1 MSYTLFFH
9 RVFGQ
14 HWFSSIPNG
23 HVRGRQPTKSGVETR
38 RRRALRVNF
47 DGVRDHRSP
56 IVRLPPALSW
66 AAPSHLG
73 VSPPTSAA
81 PEGREPD
88 EPRQHGVGFAVRNT
102 LLAAVE
108 PPTGGTERLLSLR
121 LSTDAGHVNILS
133 VYAPTLKSPEDK
145 KDKFYEQLH
154 EMVASC
160 QKDEQLFLLGDFNAR
175 VGTDHESWPTCL
187 GHHGRMNGNGQ
198 RLLEL
203 WSYHNLCI
211 TNYFFQ
217 CKLRHNVSWE
227 HPRFHHWHQFDL
239 IITRRTALNSVLLTR
254 SYHSADCDTDHAL
267 VSSRVHFQPRT
278 LHLSRPKGRPRINVA
293 HMSLP
298 NRVTEYVSRLDQA
311 LQQMPHD
318 AHGATT
324 RWKAIQDVIH
334 KTAIATFGRKA
345 RPRQDWFDANI
356 FKMEPLIE
364 AKRRALLSYKRCPS
378 DQTLTALRTACNS
391 AKRAARTTTGG
402 NSVQGYRKVQSP
414 ETYEECTM
422 TSVSDSVLNTMEEL
436 SILEELDA
444 VPTVEEL
451 SIAIDSL
458 PCRTAP
464 GSDNIPPEAIKQ
476 GISLLNVVGK
486 LYARIHLNRLKILD
500 DRVYPESQCGFRAN
514 RPTTDMISR
523 CSIKHTYLGG
533 LNGAGRQVI
542 LRRQLPASIA
552 RCRPRSGFA
561 GLVAYSGAKSSIITD
576 RVWKDRVPS
585 SVILQKAKIQ
595 SIYSILSQRR
605 LRWLGHVRRMED
617 GRIPKDVL
625 YGQLTS
631 GSGGVGRP
639 ALRYKDIC
647 KRDMKSCG
655 ISTDTWEAQAEH
667 RAAWRGVADAD
678 KRRGEAAAE
687 KRRLRKAVAQTAPLR
702 THHTCG
708 VCRRVCKT
716 KAGLSSHMRSHQRRQ
731 DRLNC
736 QRGI

>member
-1 MSYTLFFH
+1 MCTGFSEDLREIDNMRKTAIIDRELTRLDISIAALQENLTFF
-9 RVFGQ
+9 
-14 HWFSSIPNG
+14 W
-23 HVRGRQPTKSGVETR
+23 K
-38 RRRALRVNF
+38 
-47 DGVRDHRSP
+47 
-56 IVRLPPALSW
+56 
-66 AAPSHLG
+66 
-73 VSPPTSAA
+73 
-81 PEGREPD
+81 GREPN

-133 VYAPTLKSPEDK
+133 VYAPTLKSPKDK

-160 QKDEQLFLLGDFNAR
+160 QKDEPLFLLGNAR
-175 VGTDHESWPTCL
+175 VGTDHESWRTYL

-203 WSYHNLCI
+203 CASHG
-211 TNYFFQ
+211 TKFP
-217 CKLRHNVSWE
+217 WE
-227 HPRFHHWHQFDL
+227 HPRSHHWHQLDL
-239 IITRRTALNSVLLTR
+239 IITRRTALNSVLRTR

-267 VSSRVHFQPRT
+267 VSSRVRFKPRN
-278 LHLSRPKGRPRINVA
+278 LYRSRPKGSPRINVA

-334 KTAIATFGRKA
+334 KTAIATFGIQKSAESGDLRGMNNGIKKA
-345 RPRQDWFDANI
+345 LGPTVKKTA
-356 FKMEPLIE
+356 PL
-364 AKRRALLSYKRCPS
+364 KSLSGVKITELS
-378 DQTLTALRTACNS
+378 D
-391 AKRAARTTTGG
+391 
-402 NSVQGYRKVQSP
+402 Y
-414 ETYEECTM
+414 
-422 TSVSDSVLNTMEEL
+422 VLNSIEDL

-458 PCRTAP
+458 PCGKAP
-464 GSDNIPPEAIKQ
+464 GSDNIPPKAIKQ
-476 GISLLNVVGK
+476 WKPALLRPLYDLLCLRWEEGAVPQDLRDATIVTLYKNKGHRGDCNNYRGISLLNIVGQ
-486 LYARIHLNRLKILD
+486 LYARIHLYRLKILA
-500 DRVYPESQCGFRAN
+500 DRVYPESQCGFRAK
-514 RPTTDMISR
+514 RSTTDMVFSLPP
-523 CSIKHTYLGG
+523 SKH
-533 LNGAGRQVI
+533 GA
-542 LRRQLPASIA
+542 LPTLV
-552 RCRPRSGFA
+552 RLCRPGRVLWGEEFDNRGTLAYSAYAIRRGPPNAASA
-561 GLVAYSGAKSSIITD
+561 GLGMSGVWRTD
-576 RVWKDRVPS
+576 GS
-585 SVILQKAKIQ
+585 
-595 SIYSILSQRR
+595 
-605 LRWLGHVRRMED
+605 RRMFCME
-617 GRIPKDVL
+617 
-625 YGQLTS
+625 LTS
-631 GSGGVGRP
+631 GSREVGRP

-667 RAAWRGVADAD
+667 RAAWRRVVQNGVADSD

-687 KRRLRKAVAQTAPLR
+687 ERRLRKAAAQTAPLR